1 MVGRL
6 DCRVA
11 VDCGSGG
18 NVDTVA
24 VVAVAGAVLFVS
36 CAGVLVVD
44 AVPGPQPTSSKIMI
58 NPVKYDLIKQNVLDS
73 TLEL

>member
-1 MVGRL
+1 
-6 DCRVA
+6 VA
-11 VDCGSGG
+11 VDFGSCGSVG
-18 NVDTVA
+18 TII
-24 VVAVAGAVLFVS
+24 VVAAAGAVAVWFVS

-58 NPVKYDLIKQNVLDS
+58 NPVKYDLIKQNILDS